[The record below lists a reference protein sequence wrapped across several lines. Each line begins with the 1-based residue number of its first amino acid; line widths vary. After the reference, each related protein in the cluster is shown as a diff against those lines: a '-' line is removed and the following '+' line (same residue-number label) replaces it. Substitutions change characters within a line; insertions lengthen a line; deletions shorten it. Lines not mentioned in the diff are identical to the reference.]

1 MQFGVIVHGGARA
14 IPNYAVENF
23 LKGVKS
29 ACLIAHTILKD
40 GGTAIDAAE
49 AGVITMED
57 DPTFNAGKGS
67 FVNMQ
72 GDLEMDAIIATDD
85 YKIGSVGA
93 IQNVKNPVK
102 VARLIMEKSK
112 HVMMVGKGASSFA
125 QEHGISI
132 CSPEELLVGRE
143 LQRHYEIKGIKNFQL
158 KDEFGTNN
166 NPNGMDTVGC
176 VCLDKQ
182 SNFAVAISTG
192 GQPLKRAGRIGDTPL
207 WGSGGY
213 VEKIGGV
220 AATGYGEDLIK
231 IMIARQTIDYIREGN
246 SAQEAANRVV
256 QLLTNK
262 INGSGGVIVLNKDG
276 VGLAFNTPH
285 MSHAYMTDKME
296 KVYVGV

>member
-1 MQFGVIVHGGARA
+1 MQFGVIVHGGARS

-29 ACLIAHTILKD
+29 ACLTAYTILKD

-72 GDLEMDAIIATDD
+72 GDVEMDAIIATDN

-102 VARLIMEKSK
+102 VARLIMEKSN
-112 HVMMVGKGASSFA
+112 HVMLVGKAASSFA

-132 CSPEELLVGRE
+132 CSLEELLVESE
-143 LQRHYEIKGIKNFQL
+143 LQRRYEIKGIKNFQL
-158 KDEFGTNN
+158 KDEFGNN

-192 GQPLKRAGRIGDTPL
+192 GLPLKRAGRIGDTPL

-213 VEKIGGV
+213 VEKIGG
-220 AATGYGEDLIK
+220 AAGTGRGEDLIK
-231 IMIARQTIDYIREGN
+231 ILIARQTIDYIREGN
-246 SAQEAANRVV
+246 TAQEAANRVV
-256 QLLTNK
+256 QLLTNE

-276 VGLAFNTPH
+276 LGLAFNTPH
-285 MSHAYMTDKME
+285 MSHAYMTDDME
-296 KVYVGV
+296 KIYVGV